1 MEQQEAVMTTTV
13 IKSSWQPR
21 PLNKFLACGD
31 GEDVCDKAARRAL
44 QLRSHKRS
52 ELISKSRS
60 KMRANAEMTPAMND
74 ATHGKLPVSG
84 A

>member
-1 MEQQEAVMTTTV
+1 MTTPA
-13 IKSSWQPR
+13 IRPSWQPR

-60 KMRANAEMTPAMND
+60 KMRMNADTMPTMD
-74 ATHGKLPVSG
+74 GATHGILPVSG

>member
-1 MEQQEAVMTTTV
+1 MEQEEVVVATPA
-13 IKSSWQPR
+13 IRPSWQPR

-44 QLRSHKRS
+44 QLRTHKRS

-60 KMRANAEMTPAMND
+60 KMRTNAETTPTMND